1 MCGGTFTSP
10 IATVGKR
17 GLSPRVRGNQGDAIR
32 HLPDGGSIPA
42 CAGEP
47 WTAKNTTIWKR
58 VYPRVCGGTTSAE
71 TFSRE
76 VSGLSP
82 RVRGNLS
89 LRNLFIQSMRSIPAC
104 AGEPPPAGAF
114 ACPARVYP
122 RVCGEP
128 DGGFSRGPFST
139 VYPRVC
145 GGTNLYECG
154 ECGELGLSPRVRGNP
169 PPVMADQPADGSIPA
184 CAGEPHST
192 NARLGQARVYPRVC
206 GGTCNRE

>member
-1 MCGGTFTSP
+1 M
-10 IATVGKR
+10 
-17 GLSPRVRGNQGDAIR
+17 RGNHVGRDVFARGI
-32 HLPDGGSIPA
+32 GSIPA

-47 WTAKNTTIWKR
+47 ITKQPLYPIDA
-58 VYPRVCGGTTSAE
+58 VYPRVCGGTPTS
-71 TFSRE
+71 
-76 VSGLSP
+76 
-82 RVRGNLS
+82 RGFCLPGEG
-89 LRNLFIQSMRSIPAC
+89 SIPAC
-104 AGEPPPAGAF
+104 A
-114 ACPARVYP
+114 
-122 RVCGEP
+122 GEP

-206 GGTCNRE
+206 GGTITTPEVAVTSEGLSPRVRGNL